1 MQQAIKENTIA
12 MDRIV
17 GEVRRI
23 VFRNEDNGYQI
34 IKVNIDPVTE
44 ITITLNHLKIYE
56 GITMEFK
63 GEWIDN
69 TKYGKQ
75 FKCAEAWEVPPSTK
89 EGLISFL
96 SSSFFDG
103 IGPVKARRIVNHFKD
118 ETYNIINDDVERL
131 LEVRGVS
138 ENLMQKIRRS
148 WAKNKEIKDIMIFLQ
163 GFNIPATLAVKIY
176 EEYQSNCV
184 QQIQQNPYDLVYK
197 VKGIG
202 FKKADAIAKDVGF
215 DLDSELRI
223 DACIIYTLSEAAKT
237 GHTYLLFD
245 QIIESCN
252 ILINLEDQTKILG
265 RLDALRLLERLY
277 RYKHEGEERFYSKR
291 SWRDENFIA
300 EKLGVLN
307 GKQKKL
313 FFDDEALRGLAKD
326 GVILSIEQEEHI
338 KNIINNGVS
347 VLTGGPGTGKSFTT
361 KSLVRA
367 LELIGKSVV
376 LCAPTGKAAKR
387 LSEVT
392 GKEAKTIHRTLV
404 WDPINFGFEH
414 GEENPLSCD
423 FIIVDET
430 SMVDIHLGAS
440 LLRALKKDAQI
451 LFVGDVDQLPPVGP
465 GDFFRDMIESGKIQT
480 YLLTK
485 IYRQGEGSEIIT
497 YSHQINQGIV
507 PNIESPI
514 AVPELWKSG
523 AECLFID
530 SGFPEGGKPLSE
542 YPRWSSLRYGKN
554 VVDMIVHIY
563 SETIPKYFRNSDDVQ
578 VLIPMKIGVVG
589 AIEMNKRVQE
599 RVNPSQDGVHEINV
613 IDTTFREGDKVIQ
626 TSNNYD
632 LGVYNGDVGRITEID
647 TSAGKMHVRF
657 DDKTIAYE
665 RVNFIELDLAYC
677 ITIHR
682 SQGSEFEHVIMPIT
696 MAYYR
701 MLFRNLIYTGITRA
715 KKLVV
720 FIGERRAL
728 AIATNNINYKPRQT
742 SLKEFLKEDRSLF
755 M

>member
-1 MQQAIKENTIA
+1 MEEILKSDTLTLE
-12 MDRIV
+12 RIV
-17 GEVRRI
+17 GEIRRV

-34 IKVNIDPVTE
+34 LKVSVDPTTD
-44 ITITLNHLKIYE
+44 ITVTLNHLKIHE
-56 GITMEFK
+56 GMTMEFK

-69 TKYGKQ
+69 PRYGKQ
-75 FKCAEAWEVPPSTK
+75 FKCKEAWEVPPSTK

-118 ETYNIINDDVERL
+118 DTYDIINNDVERL

-138 ENLMQKIRRS
+138 ENLMKKIRRS
-148 WAKNKEIKDIMIFLQ
+148 WAKNKEVKDIMIFLQ

-176 EEYQSNCV
+176 EEYENDCV
-184 QQIQQNPYDLVYK
+184 HQIQENPYDLIYK

-223 DACIIYTLSEAAKT
+223 DACIIYTLTEASKT

-252 ILINLEDQTKILG
+252 ILINLEDQSKVAG

-277 RYKHEGEERFYSKR
+277 RYKHDGEERFYSRR
-291 SWRDENFIA
+291 SWRDENYIA
-300 EKLGVLN
+300 EKLTLLN
-307 GKQKKL
+307 SKQTKL
-313 FFDDEALRGLAKD
+313 FFDDEAIRGLAKD
-326 GVILSIEQEEHI
+326 GVILSEEQEEYI
-338 KNIINNGVS
+338 KHIINNGVS

-367 LELIGKSVV
+367 LEYIDKSVS

-392 GKEAKTIHRTLV
+392 GKDAKTIHRTLV
-404 WDPINFGFEH
+404 WDPVNFGFEH

-423 FIIVDET
+423 FLIVDET
-430 SMVDIHLGAS
+430 SMVDIHLAAS
-440 LLRALKKDAQI
+440 LLRALKTGAQV
-451 LFVGDVDQLPPVGP
+451 LFVGDFDQLPPVGP
-465 GDFFRDMIESGKIQT
+465 GNFFRDMIDSAKIEV
-480 YLLTK
+480 YRLTK

-497 YSHQINQGIV
+497 YSHQINQGNT

-514 AVPELWKSG
+514 AVPELWTSG

-530 SGFPEGGKPLSE
+530 SGFSDAGKSQQD
-542 YPRWSSLRYGKN
+542 YPRWNSLRYGKN
-554 VVDMIVHIY
+554 VVDMIEHIY
-563 SETIPKYFRNSDDVQ
+563 AETIPKYFKNSDDVQ
-578 VLIPMKIGVVG
+578 VLIPMKVG
-589 AIEMNKRVQE
+589 TVGTIEMNKRIQE
-599 RVNPSQDGVHEINV
+599 KVNPSAGGKREVRVLDI
-613 IDTTFREGDKVIQ
+613 TFREGDKVIQ

-632 LGVYNGDVGRITEID
+632 LGVYNGDVGKIIEID
-647 TSAGKMHVRF
+647 TNSGKMSIKY
-657 DDKTIAYE
+657 DDKIVTYD
-665 RVNFIELDLAYC
+665 RGNFIELELAYC
-677 ITIHR
+677 VTIHR
-682 SQGSEFEHVIMPIT
+682 AQGSEFNHIIMPIT

-715 KKLVV
+715 KKLAV

-728 AIATNNINYKPRQT
+728 SIATNNINYKPRQT
-742 SLKEFLKEDRSLF
+742 SLKEFLQEDRSLF
-755 M
+755 S